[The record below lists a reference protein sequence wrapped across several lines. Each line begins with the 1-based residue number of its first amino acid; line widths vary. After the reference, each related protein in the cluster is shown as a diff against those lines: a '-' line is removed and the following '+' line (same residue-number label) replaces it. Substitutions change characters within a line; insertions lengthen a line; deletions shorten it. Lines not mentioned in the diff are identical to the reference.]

1 MPVQLPLGLVDAP
14 RKAEEGAV
22 RKGRR
27 DHLANMQAR
36 QQAQEASRR
45 QYEEIWARLGQMGT
59 LPGQPKQVG
68 GDLVGSTAQPS
79 VAPSENDPS
88 RDMAPMGASPKLSQ
102 RDMQGDPI
110 PAQYKRE
117 GMGGP
122 DQGQPPQDELAAIEA
137 ELARRELAEIEAEL
151 ARRGQAQSS
160 PAPKPAQQQRVTN
173 SDPNDPFEKAR
184 TGTLEWEYREE
195 PVLDAQG
202 QPLPGVTRRVPV
214 NPTDTSEP
222 DAPWNEQLADMLDG
236 GVEGIMDLFTG
247 QRDPANDPVGA
258 TAKMF
263 VEPMISLP
271 SSALRDPGGTAL
283 AISPPHMAARA
294 YGAAN
299 SALIDATQG
308 DWEGAK
314 ENAGT
319 ALMEGANAALSVV
332 GTGLIKPKGPRSAL
346 DAASVATK
354 QPPVREPTVREA
366 RKTLAATAVP
376 GRPIRPQATKAIE
389 KILINSGVPRDRIA
403 SGLTKVVQRLQGT
416 VDGGGKS
423 PRPLSVGA
431 ALKEEFGNEFP
442 EVRQNIDTVRLERR
456 LTRKRGDAS
465 PTIIRDTVQDMRGSQ
480 AEFLTES
487 AKRNAGATT
496 RNATRKDMEAQLAQF
511 GEEGYTPI
519 LSQPIDAA
527 RTKRIEDVLT
537 GPGMSEL
544 GKPLRQIAA
553 GEGKTIEQ
561 MMQESPLSAA
571 HWMQHKARLL
581 AEENAGTALGNA
593 YTSMRN
599 RILATIDDLTTPE
612 GKTYRDL
619 RGEYAET
626 AQIGTALKAGDQ
638 FGAAVRNPEKA
649 TAFVEKFEA
658 ATPAQQEA
666 QLASIG
672 DWVLTKVRGGGEEG
686 AARMAELQNIAVLET
701 LERLGAKG
709 KAMADDIRA
718 IRDEEGDISRF
729 FPKSESATVSNQVAL
744 AEGPDI
750 YSKSGGKVGA
760 GSSAL
765 ADGAM
770 MAADVSKLPIL
781 SMLSKGREAMREI
794 GRPRRETREDM
805 TRVLMSRPGMRERLS
820 ALVDETP
827 EPPAGAKSAP
837 PALTY
842 EELSTQANTAWQNGQ
857 WELANDLQRQANALK
872 AGTPPKTE
880 APSQGGA
887 AMTPDGNEKAALK
900 AQGFDTDKVYYHGSD
915 KEFDTFDMSRAGSR
929 EMPWYGQGAYLTPQ
943 RDMAKRYGDKVTPFY
958 VRGKLLRVDNANPWP
973 AWLQK
978 GADVQKELTARGY
991 VGLEIDMK
999 VPQVEMGPNFRPKVD
1014 AQGKVVMKDQSL
1026 PEVVVFDPKNIIRAD
1041 KPKK

>member
-1 MPVQLPLGLVDAP
+1 MPIQLPLGLVDAP
-14 RKAEEGAV
+14 RKAEEGAI

-36 QQAQEASRR
+36 QQAQEASHR
-45 QYEEIWARLGQMGT
+45 QYEEIWARLGQMGS

-68 GDLVGSTAQPS
+68 GDLVGSSAQPA
-79 VAPSENDPS
+79 VAPSEDDHN
-88 RDMAPMGASPKLSQ
+88 REMAPMGASPKLSQ
-102 RDMQGDPI
+102 RDVQGDPI
-110 PAQYKRE
+110 PAQYQRE

-122 DQGQPPQDELAAIEA
+122 DQDQPPQDELSAIEA
-137 ELARRELAEIEAEL
+137 ELARRELAEVEAEL
-151 ARRGQAQSS
+151 ARRGQGQ
-160 PAPKPAQQQRVTN
+160 PAQAPLPVQPAA
-173 SDPNDPFEKAR
+173 DPNDPFVKAR
-184 TGTLEWEYREE
+184 TAAPEGQYREE

-202 QPLPGVTRRVPV
+202 QPQAGVTRRVPV
-214 NPTDTSEP
+214 NPTETSEP
-222 DAPWNEQLADMLDG
+222 DAPWNEQLADMLEG
-236 GVEGIMDLFTG
+236 GVQGIMDLFTG
-247 QRDPANDPVGA
+247 QRDPATDPVGA
-258 TAKMF
+258 TAKTF
-263 VEPMISLP
+263 LKPMLDLP
-271 SSALRDPGGTAL
+271 ASALRDPGGTAL

-346 DAASVATK
+346 DAASVSTK

-366 RKTLAATAVP
+366 RKTLAAAAVP

-389 KILINSGVPRDRIA
+389 KILINSGVPSDRIA
-403 SGLTKVVQRLQGT
+403 SGLTKVVERLQGT
-416 VDGGGKS
+416 VDGGAKS

-431 ALKEEFGNEFP
+431 ALKEEFGKEFP

-487 AKRNAGATT
+487 AKRNVGATT

-561 MMQESPLSAA
+561 MIQESPLSAA

-599 RILATIDDLTTPE
+599 RILGTIDDLATPE

-626 AQIGTALKAGDQ
+626 AQIGTSLKAGDQ

-672 DWVLTKVRGGGEEG
+672 DWVLSKVRGGGEES

-718 IRDEEGDISRF
+718 IRDEEADLGRF
-729 FPKSESATVSNQVAL
+729 FPKSESATVSNAVAL
-744 AEGPDI
+744 QDGPDI
-750 YSKSGGKVGA
+750 YSKKGGKAGA
-760 GSSAL
+760 GASAL

-770 MAADVSKLPIL
+770 MAADVSKLPVL
-781 SMLSKGREAMREI
+781 SIFAKGRDAMKEL

-805 TRVLMSRPGMRERLS
+805 TKVLMSRPAMRERLS

-827 EPPAGAKSAP
+827 EPPAGAKAP

-872 AGTPPKTE
+872 AGPPPKTE

-887 AMTPDGNEKAALK
+887 DAALK

-929 EMPWYGQGAYLTPQ
+929 ELPWYGQGAYLTPQ

-973 AWLQK
+973 EWLQK
-978 GADVQKELTARGY
+978 GADVQKELKARGY

-1014 AQGKVVMKDQSL
+1014 AQGKVVMKEESL
-1026 PEVVVFDPKNIIRAD
+1026 PEVVVFDPENIIRAD